1 MAVVENAKETPAAP
15 LTALFTFSSPPDAV
29 RPLSATD
36 SSAPA
41 MSRCLSCYAVNDLAA
56 SSNAFWAASRQT
68 RSAAWGERFA
78 SAAKAQSRF

>member
-1 MAVVENAKETPAAP
+1 LP
-15 LTALFTFSSPPDAV
+15 SS
-29 RPLSATD
+29 LEFQFQS
-36 SSAPA
+36 
-41 MSRCLSCYAVNDLAA
+41 MLNDLAA